1 MSETCGKKLFNPF
14 AEEEQKLF
22 CGETTNILDLST
34 VKYPY
39 FIEWVNKTYANNW
52 LPEKVS
58 NMAEDKYQYS
68 NDLTADEKDAY
79 DTELSFLIFLDSLQ
93 TNNLP
98 NIAEYIT
105 LPEVVY
111 ALARQT
117 YEEAIHSRSYG
128 YILINAVGQESM
140 HKIVY
145 KYKEDETLLHRNEFI
160 ATIYEECSKERN
172 AKNFLRD
179 LIANYLLE
187 GLYFYNG
194 FNFFHN
200 LAYRGLMMATNIQIS
215 YIRRDENSH
224 LALFKK
230 LIKIFKQELPND
242 FDTDLVYDMFK
253 QAVEWEK
260 RFSLNTLGNKITGIS
275 EKTITDYTHYIA
287 NKRLKDIGLEP
298 IFPKAENPYKHLDK
312 FASVDGDET
321 TNRANQFEVTS
332 ITYKDPSILDGW
344 DEI

>member
-1 MSETCGKKLFNPF
+1 MKCEKKLFNPF
-14 AEEEQKLF
+14 AKEDKKLF
-22 CGETTNILDLST
+22 CGDTTNILDLSS

-52 LPEKVS
+52 LPEKVE
-58 NMAEDKYQYS
+58 NMSEDKYQYN
-68 NDLTADEKDAY
+68 NDLTKDEKEAY
-79 DTELSFLIFLDSLQ
+79 DTILSFLVFLDSIQ

-98 NIAEYIT
+98 NIADYVT

-111 ALARQT
+111 ALTRQA

-128 YILINAVGQESM
+128 YILINAVGQEKM

-145 KYKEDETLLHRNEFI
+145 KYKENETLLKRNEFI
-160 ATIYEECSKERN
+160 AMIYENCSKERN

-179 LIANYLLE
+179 LVANYLLE

-200 LAYRGLMMATNIQIS
+200 LAYQGKMIATNIQIS
-215 YIRRDENSH
+215 YIRRDEAQH
-224 LALFKK
+224 LALFQK
-230 LIKIFKQELPND
+230 LIKIYKEELSD
-242 FDTDLVYDMFK
+242 EFDENIVYDLFK

-260 RFSLNTLGNKITGIS
+260 RFSLEIIGDKIAGIS
-275 EKTITDYTHYIA
+275 KKSIEDYTHYIA
-287 NKRLKDIGLEP
+287 NRRLRALGLKP
-298 IFPKAENPYKHLDK
+298 IFPKGENPYKHLDK
-312 FASVDGDET
+312 LASVDDDET
-321 TNRANQFEVTS
+321 SNRANQFEVTS
-332 ITYKDPSILDGW
+332 ITYKDPTVLSGW